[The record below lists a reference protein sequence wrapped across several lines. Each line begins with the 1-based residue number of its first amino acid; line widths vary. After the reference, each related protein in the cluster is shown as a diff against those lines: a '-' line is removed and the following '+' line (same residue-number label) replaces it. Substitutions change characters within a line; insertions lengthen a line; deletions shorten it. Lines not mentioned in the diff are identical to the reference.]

1 MHCSRLRN
9 DFARRLKQH
18 SSSSIIKKVFNG
30 GNDMRPN
37 RYFSGVDTSVTKAF
51 DRELKKKQRDNA
63 ARSRRAWKSAAVD
76 DVISS
81 SSVDATA
88 ADDDDIVD
96 YEYFRQEM
104 AIRLVDRLD
113 DIKVGF
119 PLALDVGAG
128 SGQIYRAICSDDAFE
143 GEGGIGGV
151 RKMVLLDSSDEML
164 HVNDDDDKD
173 FEGSHR
179 CDAYKLHSDE
189 EEKLPFPDGT
199 FDIVMSSQ
207 SIHWVNDLPKLFQ
220 EAFRVLK
227 PNGCFMFSMIGGECK
242 LKIQILENSKVET

>member
-1 MHCSRLRN
+1 
-9 DFARRLKQH
+9 
-18 SSSSIIKKVFNG
+18 
-30 GNDMRPN
+30 MRPTN
-37 RYFSGVDTSVTKAF
+37 RCFSVDTSVTKAF
-51 DRELKKKQRDNA
+51 DRELKRKQRDNA

-81 SSVDATA
+81 SSGDADADAA
-88 ADDDDIVD
+88 ADDNDIVD

-113 DIKVGF
+113 DIKIGF

-164 HVNDDDDKD
+164 HVNDDVDKD

-199 FDIVMSSQ
+199 FDIVLSSQ

-220 EAFRVLK
+220 EVFRVLK

-242 LKIQILENSKVET
+242 LEIYI